1 MPIPRCPYHKDN
13 VVWYGYRS
21 LYRDPIPYHVAHTI
35 LQIIPRCNKPMIATE
50 KIEAIKSAAE
60 ILDVV
65 SDFVILKKRG
75 SQYFGLSP
83 FSEERTPSF
92 TVNPSKQIFKDFSS
106 GKGGNVIEFLM
117 QKCSFKYYQAIQ
129 YLGKKYNID
138 VDIDDTYV
146 YVPTARREHPV
157 LPTSFIHPNVL
168 LDTLKGYETN
178 ALFKFLHASC
188 DTEKLTANF
197 KRYYVGIDQSNEYT
211 KDWVIF
217 WQVDCD
223 TMVRSGK
230 LVKYNPDGHRS
241 KEHAAGWVHSMRRNN
256 IPLYPDF
263 NLKQCFFGEH
273 LLSEDVRKPV
283 AIVESEKTALICS
296 LLIPNYFWL
305 ACGSKFGLNADKCA
319 VLKNKSVTLF
329 PDLDAHEEWKGKAK
343 ELNFNVSEHINK
355 IATDQDRNNKL
366 DIADFLLR

>member
-1 MPIPRCPYHKDN
+1 
-13 VVWYGYRS
+13 
-21 LYRDPIPYHVAHTI
+21 
-35 LQIIPRCNKPMIATE
+35 MITTE

-65 SDFVILKKRG
+65 SDFVAMKKRG

-83 FSEERTPSF
+83 FADERTPSF
-92 TVNPSKQIFKDFSS
+92 TVNPAKQIFKDFSS
-106 GKGGNVIEFLM
+106 GKGGDVIEFLM
-117 QKCSFKYYQAIQ
+117 QKCGFKYYQAIQ

-146 YVPTARREHPV
+146 YVPTAKPEKP
-157 LPTSFIHPNVL
+157 LIPTSYIHPNIL

-178 ALFKFLHASC
+178 SLFKFLQTRFEVS
-188 DTEKLTANF
+188 KLEAAF

-217 WQVDCD
+217 WQVDFD

-230 LVKYNPDGHRS
+230 LVKYNLDGHRS
-241 KEHAAGWVHSMRRNN
+241 KEHAAGWIHSMKRNN
-256 IPLYPDF
+256 DLLYPAF

-273 LLSEDVRKPV
+273 LLSEDTRKPV
-283 AIVESEKTALICS
+283 AIVESEKTAIICS

-305 ACGSKFGLNADKCA
+305 ACGSKYGLNAEKCEI
-319 VLKNKSVTLF
+319 LKNRSVTLF
-329 PDLDAHEEWKGKAK
+329 PDLDAHEEWKSKAK
-343 ELNFNVSEHINK
+343 EYNFSISNHINN
-355 IATDQDRNNKL
+355 IATDSDRSEKL
-366 DIADFLLR
+366 DLADYLLR